1 MAMGEAVEPDPYSEL
16 RGFLREQIELA
27 PSRKPSAYEAVKA
40 VLPEIKKLKAKGKTD
55 AEVRELLERMGIKLS
70 LGTFRQYVR
79 NAVKEAKGES
89 VKRTRGK
96 AKAKPKGNAPPTR
109 SVGSSDTVEHGRRPG
124 PAAGQTTAEPRV
136 APRDGALMGK
146 EATSHRLSDDNL

>member
-1 MAMGEAVEPDPYSEL
+1 MGEAVEPDPYSEL
-16 RGFLREQIELA
+16 RGFLREQIKLA

-40 VLPEIKKLKAKGKTD
+40 VLPEIKELKAKRKTD
-55 AEVRELLERMGIKLS
+55 AEVRELLERMDIKLS

-79 NAVKEAKGES
+79 NALKEAKGEPL
-89 VKRTRGK
+89 KRTRGK
-96 AKAKPKGNAPPTR
+96 AKAKPKVNAPPAR
-109 SVGSSDTVEHGRRPG
+109 SAGSSDTAEDGRRSG
-124 PAAGQTTAEPRV
+124 PAPGRKTADPRV

>member
-1 MAMGEAVEPDPYSEL
+1 MGEAVEPDLYSEL

-27 PSRKPSAYEAVKA
+27 PSRKPSAYQSVKA

-55 AEVRELLERMGIKLS
+55 DEVRELFGRKSIKLS

-79 NAVKEAKGES
+79 NALKEAKGEP
-89 VKRTRGK
+89 VTRTSGK
-96 AKAKPKGNAPPTR
+96 AKAKPKVNAPPTR
-109 SVGSSDTVEHGRRPG
+109 SAGPSDTVEYGRRPG
-124 PAAGQTTAEPRV
+124 PAPGRKAAEPRV
-136 APRDGALMGK
+136 APRDSALMGK

>member
-1 MAMGEAVEPDPYSEL
+1 MVGSS
-16 RGFLREQIELA
+16 G
-27 PSRKPSAYEAVKA
+27 KPSAYEAVKA
-40 VLPEIKKLKAKGKTD
+40 VHPEITKLKAKGKTD

-96 AKAKPKGNAPPTR
+96 AKAKP
-109 SVGSSDTVEHGRRPG
+109 VGSSDTVEHGRRPG
-124 PAAGQTTAEPRV
+124 PAAGRTTAEPRV
-136 APRDGALMGK
+136 APRDDALMGK